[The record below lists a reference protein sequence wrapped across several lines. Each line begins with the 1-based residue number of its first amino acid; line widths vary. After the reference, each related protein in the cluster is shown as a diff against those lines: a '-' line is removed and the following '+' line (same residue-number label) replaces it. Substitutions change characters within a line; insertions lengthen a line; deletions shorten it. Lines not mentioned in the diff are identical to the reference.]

1 MAYYG
6 GYGSFPLQTGAASTT
21 SYGGY
26 PSTFGGQV
34 GYGTSGTTSYKL
46 PGYYGDQSY
55 STSSDDNNNNAQNY
69 NFAASS
75 LPVAGYGYSGYAS
88 YPMDP
93 YAGYVHQQTAQAQQQ
108 QQQSFSQVPQTA
120 SYSQAQLQ
128 PAQSDELSQLAPQI
142 EAAYEAAT
150 GQRRQPVI
158 KRQVITVPGTPGR
171 VQQVV
176 RRLPTPTPDIV
187 ERVFI
192 VKPQRDVVN
201 LVIERPGTPPAQYKD
216 RTVMGKQRRPL
227 INPRIIRVAPRTPT
241 FSPQPPQQQQQLQYQ
256 ASYQAASAT
265 PQFQQFVHALP
276 APSPILNVQT
286 VRVPSSSAYHQSA
299 YQAASTQPPTAQTP
313 QPALSSTQFAQ
324 QQAQTSQAQMSQPS
338 QSQLLPQQM
347 SQAQLSSSQQQQ
359 QTGKGYLIAPVQYDD
374 AMNFN
379 ASAGYGSAITP
390 AYGAGYSTGFAPSA
404 QSYYGSSPYVS
415 YGR

>member
-26 PSTFGGQV
+26 PSTFGGLNAQV

-55 STSSDDNNNNAQNY
+55 STSSDDNNNNSSAQNY
-69 NFAASS
+69 NFASS
-75 LPVAGYGYSGYAS
+75 LPVAGYGSSGYAGYSGYAS

-93 YAGYVHQQTAQAQQQ
+93 YAGYVQQQTAQAQQ

-241 FSPQPPQQQQQLQYQ
+241 FSPQQPVLQYQ
-256 ASYQAASAT
+256 ASTSPYQTAAT

-286 VRVPSSSAYHQSA
+286 VRVPPSSSSA
-299 YQAASTQPPTAQTP
+299 
-313 QPALSSTQFAQ
+313 
-324 QQAQTSQAQMSQPS
+324 
-338 QSQLLPQQM
+338 
-347 SQAQLSSSQQQQ
+347 
-359 QTGKGYLIAPVQYDD
+359 
-374 AMNFN
+374 
-379 ASAGYGSAITP
+379 
-390 AYGAGYSTGFAPSA
+390 
-404 QSYYGSSPYVS
+404 
-415 YGR
+415 